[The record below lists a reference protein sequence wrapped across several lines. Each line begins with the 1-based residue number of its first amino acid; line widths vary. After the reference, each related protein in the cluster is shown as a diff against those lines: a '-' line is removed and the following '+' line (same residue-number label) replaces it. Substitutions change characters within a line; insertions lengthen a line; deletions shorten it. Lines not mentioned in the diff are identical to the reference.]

1 MMSQIHLVS
10 HGISKMLVGIGGGL
24 TLKHIIL
31 EKASVK
37 DHVNIKMACLEG
49 DVIS

>member
-1 MMSQIHLVS
+1 MMSQIHFVS
-10 HGISKMLVGIGGGL
+10 HGMSKMLVGIGGG

-49 DVIS
+49 GVIS